1 MIRRTALGIPAYRR
15 LWTAGLI
22 SDAGDWLLFIALP
35 ILVFQLT
42 GSASATAVA
51 FLLELAPSV
60 ALAPVAARLADR
72 VDRRRLMAAVNLAQ
86 ALVLLPL
93 LLVDTAEELPL
104 LYAVI
109 AGQAALSTIFE
120 PAKNALLPSLVPAD
134 RLTSANALT
143 GLNQDLGRL
152 AGGPLGGVLL
162 IVGGLPLLVVIDA
175 VTYLL
180 SAALVLGVR
189 VPPDAADAGP
199 AEGEA
204 AGADRAGLLG
214 ALRLPQLR
222 GILAATLTAGVAQGL
237 FVVLFVLFVLERVQ
251 GSEAEVGLLRGIQA
265 VGAIAAGLVIAF
277 AVRTGRPPVLVLIG
291 AAAFGILS
299 LAIWN
304 LPYLTTSLG
313 WYIALFIAIGAPGV
327 LLSTGMIGVIQTR
340 VAAHRRGAAFAA
352 WGLAHAVGQA
362 IGMLLAALADGP
374 VGLMPLLEL
383 QGLLYLA
390 TAAITLLMV
399 RTTRG
404 ER

>member
-72 VDRRRLMAAVNLAQ
+72 VDRRRLMAAVNAAQ

-109 AGQAALSTIFE
+109 AAQAALSTIFE

-162 IVGGLPLLVVIDA
+162 ILGGLPLLVVIDA

-189 VPPDAADAGP
+189 VPRGTADAGR
-199 AEGEA
+199 AEGEDEA
-204 AGADRAGLLG
+204 AGADRDGLLG

-237 FVVLFVLFVLERVQ
+237 FVVLFVVFVLERVQ

-265 VGAIAAGLVIAF
+265 VGAIAAGLVVAF

-299 LAIWN
+299 LAVWN

-313 WYIALFIAIGAPGV
+313 WYVALFIAVGAPGV

-340 VAAHRRGAAFAA
+340 VAARRRGAAFAA

-362 IGMLLAALADGP
+362 IGMLLAGLADGP

-390 TAAITLLMV
+390 TAGIALLMV
-399 RTTRG
+399 RAAR
-404 ER
+404 E